1 MTMNLHHPLQ
11 SKPATGMVL
20 AFPDG
25 ADKEVALHSR
35 QEISIM
41 DATRNRRTRDNARRQ
56 WYASSRC
63 RRFARLLGFRLSTP
77 VATKKG

>member
-1 MTMNLHHPLQ
+1 
-11 SKPATGMVL
+11 
-20 AFPDG
+20 
-25 ADKEVALHSR
+25 
-35 QEISIM
+35 M